1 MVGNLPRCRPLSRS
15 PNSHRKA
22 AGRIQEPAEP
32 SRTFEAMVE
41 RSGGH
46 RERSNP
52 PRGIEAVS
60 APPPTFSERQS
71 QFCLGVILCCRFLL
85 AIEVGSHI
93 VKIVPE
99 AQNIWNPAL
108 RGGGLY
114 SKSKSSGGF
123 LPNASLGL
131 SKSISAASIAVQCL
145 LGLACFH
152 EQRQG
157 G

>member
-32 SRTFEAMVE
+32 SRGLEVRVE

-46 RERSNP
+46 RERSSP
-52 PRGIEAVS
+52 PRGFQAVG
-60 APPPTFSERQS
+60 AAPPTFAESQS
-71 QFCLGVILCCRFLL
+71 RFCLGVILCCRFLL

-108 RGGGLY
+108 
-114 SKSKSSGGF
+114 
-123 LPNASLGL
+123 
-131 SKSISAASIAVQCL
+131 
-145 LGLACFH
+145 
-152 EQRQG
+152 
-157 G
+157 